1 MTLALPPG
9 SPSAH
14 WPGALVPSTM
24 PRFPVTVRFPGYNP
38 TQLLLSVASQGPL
51 NWILDTHSLW
61 GQARADVLIP
71 PVLIL

>member
-38 TQLLLSVASQGPL
+38 TNYSSQWRPRVLLIGF
-51 NWILDTHSLW
+51 WTHTVSGVRL
-61 GQARADVLIP
+61 GLMF
-71 PVLIL
+71 

>member
-24 PRFPVTVRFPGYNP
+24 PRFPVTIGFLV
-38 TQLLLSVASQGPL
+38 T
-51 NWILDTHSLW
+51 
-61 GQARADVLIP
+61 IP
-71 PVLIL
+71 PNYSSQWCPKVLLIGFWTHTVSGVRLGLMF